1 MGMPNLVDRLYTS
14 SRRGGPCGDP
24 DRHKSQPTI
33 PHHQQRDGLA
43 RRHVRQ
49 GTPELVHAFEALLV
63 DGHDQITGPGCLRC
77 SLARWIRAPAGGP
90 RRREAAGATRP
101 RAPETQAEAIVPVGC
116 RGDGRGESRAWLF
129 GQGDPDRVRPAA
141 APELEAAARAWRPP
155 GDPLKQVGEV
165 REGRPVDG
173 RHDVTG
179 CKPGAPGRAV
189 QFHLDDQCTGG
200 PRKAERFRPARG
212 SPPGTP
218 RQPRAA
224 HRPERAAR
232 AAGIDRDV
240 GSG

>member
-1 MGMPNLVDRLYTS
+1 M
-14 SRRGGPCGDP
+14 PCGDP

-49 GTPELVHAFEALLV
+49 GPPELVHAFEALLV
-63 DGHDQITGPGCLRC
+63 DGHDQITGPDAFAARWPAGFAHQQAPVDAKLLARC
-77 SLARWIRAPAGGP
+77 SRQLV
-90 RRREAAGATRP
+90 EA
-101 RAPETQAEAIVPVGC
+101 QAEAIVPVGC

-165 REGRPVDG
+165 REGRAVDG

-179 CKPGAPGRAV
+179 CKPGARGRAV

-200 PRKAERFRPARG
+200 PRKAERFGQQGGHLLELRAQPCAAQPSRWYAAA
-212 SPPGTP
+212 PRYAWPG
-218 RQPRAA
+218 
-224 HRPERAAR
+224 
-232 AAGIDRDV
+232 
-240 GSG
+240 